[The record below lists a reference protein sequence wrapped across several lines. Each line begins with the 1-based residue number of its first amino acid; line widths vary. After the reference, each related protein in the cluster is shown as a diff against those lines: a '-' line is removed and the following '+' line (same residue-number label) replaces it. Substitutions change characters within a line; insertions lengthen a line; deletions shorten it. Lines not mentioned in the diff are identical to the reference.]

1 MTWTPLTPDDLLSSI
16 TFRERE
22 DFAKISTTLG
32 VPDRVIPLLADL
44 VAEIR
49 GYIATWSP
57 NTLSADPTLIPPSFK
72 AKALSI
78 ARWRLLI
85 TIPGYDPKE
94 ARKLDFEK
102 ADAFFMAVAKGQIR
116 PEPADDAIV
125 TGVPSEKPAGVQ
137 IVSGPGSRTGRERMD
152 GI

>member
-1 MTWTPLTPDDLLSSI
+1 MLWLPLTTEDLLGSMTS
-16 TFRERE
+16 RERE
-22 DFAKISTTLG
+22 DFAKTSATLS
-32 VPDRVIPLLADL
+32 VPDRATPILTDL

-49 GYIATWSP
+49 GMIATWAP
-57 NTLSADPTLIPPSFK
+57 NSLSADATLIPPSFK

-85 TIPGYDPKE
+85 TVPGYNPGD

-102 ADAFFMAVAKGQIR
+102 ADAFFNKVAEGKVR
-116 PEPADDAIV
+116 PEPADDAIP

-137 IVSGPGSRTGRERMD
+137 IVSGPGSRTGRERMN

>member
-1 MTWTPLTPDDLLSSI
+1 MEWTPLTAVDLESSM
-16 TFRERE
+16 TSRERE
-22 DFAKISTTLG
+22 DFGRVAASYSL
-32 VPDRVIPLLADL
+32 VDRAAPMLCDL

-57 NTLSADPTLIPPSFK
+57 NTLSAAVDLIPPSFK

-85 TIPGYDPKE
+85 TVPGYQPGE

-102 ADAFFMAVAKGQIR
+102 ADAFFNKVAEGKIR
-116 PEPADDAIV
+116 PEPADDAVV
-125 TGVPSEKPAGVQ
+125 TAVPSEKPSGVE
-137 IVSGPGSRTGRERMD
+137 IVSGPPRRTGRVKMD